1 MKKTIIIIAA
11 ATILSSCGTL
21 TLSDGA
27 VDILMRGAKTAIEVG
42 AYEDAVHFY
51 SRILFQYPDDDAVRL
66 KRALIY
72 YRTLYMQNA
81 VDDLSYLLKKNPDD
95 KNLLL
100 NRALVLADMRDYDA
114 ALRDVK
120 RILQDNDNDAA
131 AIELN
136 EELQTLHDRDI
147 QTVLDYNKVLSENP
161 DDPIAL
167 YKRGMFF
174 FDSGDTE
181 MSVSDLTKFVLL
193 SDDAVMLKNAYTVLG
208 DISAIKNMYNDALVY
223 YKKAYALQTAD
234 AEIYKRMGYMYYCNA
249 DYETAVIY
257 YNRAI
262 KIIKKS
268 DFLYGRGLCYYALE
282 KYKKALSDFNACIFN
297 YDISFNFCNS
307 EFYKIRALT
316 YDKIGDKDHAKIEY
330 RNASRY
336 MNVKADCG
344 HLLFMSISKNSP
356 LVIFQASKTKRISQ
370 KTVYLCN
377 DAGNKN

>member
-27 VDILMRGAKTAIEVG
+27 VDILMRGAKTATEVG

-95 KNLLL
+95 KTLLL
-100 NRALVLADMRDYDA
+100 NRALVLTDMRDYDA

-131 AIELN
+131 VIELN
-136 EELQTLHDRDI
+136 ENLQMLHDRDTKTI
-147 QTVLDYNKVLSENP
+147 SDYNMILSETP
-161 DDPIAL
+161 DDPIVL
-167 YKRGMFF
+167 YKRGIFF

-181 MSVSDLTKFVLL
+181 TAVSDLTKFVSL
-193 SDDAVMLKNAYTVLG
+193 SDDAVMLKDAYTILG
-208 DISAIKNMYNDALVY
+208 DIFAMENMYNDALVY
-223 YKKAYALQTAD
+223 YEKAYALQTAD
-234 AEIYKRMGYMYYCNA
+234 AEIYKRIGYMHYCNA
-249 DYETAVIY
+249 DYKTAITY

-268 DFLYGRGLCYYALE
+268 DFLYGRGLCYYALG

-316 YDKIGDKDHAKIEY
+316 YDKTGAKDQAKIEY
-330 RNASRY
+330 RNVSRY

-344 HLLFMSISKNSP
+344 HRLFMGISKNSP
-356 LVIFQASKTKRISQ
+356 LVIFQASKIKRISQ
-370 KTVYLCN
+370 
-377 DAGNKN
+377 

>member
-1 MKKTIIIIAA
+1 MKKIIISVAVA
-11 ATILSSCGTL
+11 VILSSCGTL
-21 TLSDGA
+21 KLSDGA
-27 VDILMRGAKTAIEVG
+27 VDILMRGAKTATEVG

-51 SRILFQYPDDDAVRL
+51 SRILFQYPDDDTVRL

-72 YRTLYMQNA
+72 YRTLYIQNA

-95 KNLLL
+95 KTLLL
-100 NRALVLADMRDYDA
+100 NRALALTDMRNYDA

-136 EELQTLHDRDI
+136 EELQTLHNRDVK
-147 QTVLDYNKVLSENP
+147 TVLGYNTVLSENP
-161 DDPIAL
+161 DDPIVL

-181 MSVSDLTKFVLL
+181 MAASDLAKFVSL
-193 SDDAVMLKNAYTVLG
+193 SGDAVMLKDAYTVLG
-208 DISAIKNMYNDALVY
+208 DISAMKNAYNDALVY
-223 YKKAYALQTAD
+223 YEKAYTLQTVD
-234 AEIYKRMGYMYYCNA
+234 AEIYKRIGYMHYCNA
-249 DYETAVIY
+249 DYETAVTY

-268 DFLYGRGLCYYALE
+268 DFLYVRGLCYYALG

-307 EFYKIRALT
+307 EFYEIRALT
-316 YDKIGDKDHAKIEY
+316 YDKIGAKDQAKIEY

-336 MNVKADCG
+336 TNHSRNYD
-344 HLLFMSISKNSP
+344 
-356 LVIFQASKTKRISQ
+356 
-370 KTVYLCN
+370 
-377 DAGNKN
+377 